1 MIVNAFS
8 GVAAGFFLIAVTFGF
23 IRQAMK
29 SESFGRNRAIGIRTR
44 ATLASDDAWSR
55 GHKAS
60 APWVLATAIAAAVIG
75 LATLTLGFAGDE
87 SSVAVVIVIFGG
99 FASVLACVIV
109 CAVVANRAA
118 MVDS

>member
-1 MIVNAFS
+1 MNAFS

-60 APWVLATAIAAAVIG
+60 APWVLATAIAAAVFG
-75 LATLTLGFAGDE
+75 LATLTLGFAGVDE